1 MRQDF
6 KEKAAT
12 FRANG
17 DKVQFVH
24 QLTDLEMRDY
34 QAAKKLCDAQDAQRQ
49 KEEEQDEKQRCQKL
63 KAI

>member
-1 MRQDF
+1 MYKEDLMQRLSQRNLRETTERKLWMTMRQDF

-34 QAAKKLCDAQDAQRQ
+34 
-49 KEEEQDEKQRCQKL
+49 
-63 KAI
+63 